1 MPRTTIDIE
10 TPILEELKRLQ
21 EKEGVSLGALAST
34 LLSDALAARKKPG
47 PARRLRWNAR
57 PMNARVSL
65 EDKDAVWAILDE
77 PTPRRR
83 E

>member
-10 TPILEELKRLQ
+10 APILEELKRLQ
-21 EKEGVSLGALAST
+21 LKEGISLGSLASN
-34 LLSDALAARKKPG
+34 LLADALAARKKAG
-47 PARRLRWNAR
+47 AVRRLRWSSR

-77 PTPRRR
+77 PKALRR